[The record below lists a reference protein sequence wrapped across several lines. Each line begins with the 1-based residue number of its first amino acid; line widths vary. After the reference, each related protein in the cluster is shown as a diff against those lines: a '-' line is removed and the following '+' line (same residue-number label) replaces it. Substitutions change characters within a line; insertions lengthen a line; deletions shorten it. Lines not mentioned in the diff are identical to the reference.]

1 MIHEHLKRIRVH
13 CKVTQQQ
20 LADYL
25 NVSPQSI
32 SKWEKGEAY
41 PSVEYLP
48 KMAEFFH
55 CGVNAFFSE
64 YELGLFE
71 RFEGIDNDTLLHLL
85 LSNLNMQGEVTVASQ
100 AEEDVEEDFYNTLPM
115 EALFLPALYEY
126 LRKNEKLTMS
136 GLQKELKIGY
146 ALAGRIV
153 EALTRMGVVDI
164 SRPTEGCKIIQEKV
178 DLLIPYLQRK

>member
-1 MIHEHLKRIRVH
+1 MIHEHLKRIRAH

-64 YELGLFE
+64 YELELFE
-71 RFEGIDNDTLLHLL
+71 RFEGIDNDTLLQLL
-85 LSNLNMQGEVTVASQ
+85 LSNLNTQGEVTVDSQ
-100 AEEDVEEDFYNTLPM
+100 AEESEEDFYDTLPM

-136 GLQKELKIGY
+136 DLQKELKIGY

-164 SRPTEGCKIIQEKV
+164 SNPMEGCQIIQDKV
-178 DLLIPYLQRK
+178 ALLLPYLQTK